1 MSQIKDYLTQN
12 KERLD
17 LYTEAIT
24 RAHGRNH
31 PEVFE
36 VRDIYLD
43 IDQKIA
49 NGDEDFNQDFDRLT
63 QITNNYAIPNDV
75 CPVFKATYHSLEE
88 MNRLVAQ

>member
-1 MSQIKDYLTQN
+1 MSQIKDYLSAN
-12 KERLD
+12 KEQLD

-36 VRDIYLD
+36 VRDIYVD
-43 IDQKIA
+43 IDQKVA
-49 NGDEDFNQDFDRLT
+49 NGDENLTADFAKLT
-63 QITNNYAIPNDV
+63 KITNNYAIPSDV

-88 MNRLVAQ
+88 MNQLIA